1 MQDQKTDGWDAI
13 LGFSNRSFR
22 AEAGGILVQP
32 FKFRRL
38 RPIRTP
44 SRHPGDPKKIS
55 NRMQRWA
62 ADDLV
67 QIATQL
73 RALVDPLK
81 IDRGR
86 RDSRDEYW
94 RSKYKSMAARA

>member
-1 MQDQKTDGWDAI
+1 MAGMQSSDFRIVPSEPRPAGSW
-13 LGFSNRSFR
+13 RSPSSSVVCGRF
-22 AEAGGILVQP
+22 A
-32 FKFRRL
+32 RRL
-38 RPIRTP
+38 AIQAI
-44 SRHPGDPKKIS
+44 PKKYS